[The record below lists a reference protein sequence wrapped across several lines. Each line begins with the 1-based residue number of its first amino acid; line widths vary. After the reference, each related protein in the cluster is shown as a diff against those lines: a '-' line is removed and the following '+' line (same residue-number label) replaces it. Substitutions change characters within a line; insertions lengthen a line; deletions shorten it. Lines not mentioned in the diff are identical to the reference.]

1 MLNDTCSGLTVL
13 YIFDT
18 IHTRIHLRN
27 LFPSCCL
34 VIHHPYSRSSL
45 SASNFGSG
53 AVPGNFQQKPSMLFI
68 PIPIPIARLR
78 ALSLLF
84 SLIFGTL
91 VSESVILEAHNTR
104 FRKTAGPGEEINLAK
119 RRAFDPLP
127 TTLFLLLCIGH
138 VEPVRLYNAPAAED
152 QS

>member
-1 MLNDTCSGLTVL
+1 MLNNTCSGLTVL

-18 IHTRIHLRN
+18 VHTGIHLRN
-27 LFPSCCL
+27 LHPSRCL
-34 VIHHPYSRSSL
+34 AIHHPYSRSSL

-53 AVPGNFQQKPSMLFI
+53 AVLGNFQRKPSMLFI

-84 SLIFGTL
+84 SLIFGT
-91 VSESVILEAHNTR
+91 VVCEPVILEAHNTR

-127 TTLFLLLCIGH
+127 TTLYLLLCIGQL
-138 VEPVRLYNAPAAED
+138 EPVRLYNAPVAGD